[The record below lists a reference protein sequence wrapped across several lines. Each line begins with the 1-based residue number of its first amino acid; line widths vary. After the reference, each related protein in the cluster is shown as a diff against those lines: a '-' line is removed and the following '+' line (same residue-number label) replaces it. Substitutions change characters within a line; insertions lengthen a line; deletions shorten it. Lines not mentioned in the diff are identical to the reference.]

1 MTYST
6 GLDATAGVDISAVA
20 TSATTALAAT
30 ATFIF
35 ISSCSHS
42 QIYIKPQDGRHVCPL
57 SGAGRE
63 VLGPVVTVL
72 ADALSHLLSALGFRA
87 SGAATSPHPRRRGQS
102 AAQVL
107 RTDSGAA

>member
-72 ADALSHLLSALGFRA
+72 ADALSHLPSALGIPRIRGSDVAAPEASRTVGRA
-87 SGAATSPHPRRRGQS
+87 GAQDG
-102 AAQVL
+102 
-107 RTDSGAA
+107 